1 MFGSEK
7 SPKYNSLAGTH
18 ESRLNAGR
26 TFHSRC
32 VSQTRPETMSDR
44 VILVSVDEMMSAQF
58 VPTELIA
65 DLLSVS
71 QVSDSELRSLRQ
83 ALESTRVLTEEQIL
97 DQLVADHVR
106 NKDFST
112 GVASALKNLR
122 PDTMK
127 RFISRVANWREA
139 TSENSMKFPENLFA
153 LLPAKLELLITE
165 YSALS
170 QLRKAVRLRTILG
183 NVLLAADF
191 VCDARPVFNTEQN
204 RIDSMLAMT
213 TLRLEIESQSGDK
226 KCVEVMLSEQ
236 DLGELIEKGQKAQ
249 SKIEVINN
257 AINNWVV
264 S

>member
-1 MFGSEK
+1 
-7 SPKYNSLAGTH
+7 
-18 ESRLNAGR
+18 
-26 TFHSRC
+26 
-32 VSQTRPETMSDR
+32 
-44 VILVSVDEMMSAQF
+44 
-58 VPTELIA
+58 
-65 DLLSVS
+65 
-71 QVSDSELRSLRQ
+71 
-83 ALESTRVLTEEQIL
+83 
-97 DQLVADHVR
+97 
-106 NKDFST
+106 
-112 GVASALKNLR
+112 
-122 PDTMK
+122 
-127 RFISRVANWREA
+127 
-139 TSENSMKFPENLFA
+139 MKFPENLFA

-226 KCVEVMLSEQ
+226 KCVEVMLSEH

-257 AINNWVV
+257 AINN
-264 S
+264 SNQSSNFIKNGATLENNPLKNFGQSKPPTFNMSLSNDSLK